1 MIQRFGLETK
11 TIGLT
16 AKELAA
22 KLADHVL
29 VDIRRPEEWQLTGVI
44 DGSHLLTF
52 YDASGNADVAGWMA
66 ELTRIATP
74 DDELVL
80 ICRSG
85 YRTGIILDFLHAQ
98 TPYKQAQHLT
108 NGILG
113 WLEQGL
119 SVVSVND

>member
-1 MIQRFGLETK
+1 METK

-22 KLADHVL
+22 KSADHVL

-52 YDASGNADVAGWMA
+52 YDACGNADVADWMD
-66 ELTRIATP
+66 ELASIATP
-74 DDELVL
+74 EDDLVL

-85 YRTGIILDFLHAQ
+85 YRTGIILDFLHSQ
-98 TPYKQAQHLT
+98 TSYKQAQHLT

>member
-1 MIQRFGLETK
+1 METK
-11 TIGLT
+11 TTGLT

-22 KLADHVL
+22 KLAEHVL

-52 YDASGNADVAGWMA
+52 YDANGNADVAGWMTA
-66 ELTRIATP
+66 LARISTP
-74 DDELVL
+74 EDDLVL

-85 YRTGIILDFLHAQ
+85 YRTGIILDFLHSQ

-113 WLEQGL
+113 WLEHGL
-119 SVVSVND
+119 LVVSVVD